1 MLKTSRS
8 LHRSLV
14 PFAALPLIIT
24 AITGFTYSVLDQREV
39 AADWLLQLHT
49 GHDGP
54 INLQPYYAYLLGLCV
69 LVLVITGAVMWWRS
83 HRPRISRG

>member
-24 AITGFTYSVLDQREV
+24 AITGVTYSVLDQRGVE
-39 AADWLLQLHT
+39 ADWLLQLHT
-49 GHDGP
+49 GHYGP

-83 HRPRISRG
+83 RRPRISRG